1 MGSDILLGLMVAFVF
16 GALMLG
22 FPVAFTLAGA
32 SILFG
37 LMGWWFDVFQLSFF
51 AVLPNRISGLMAN
64 QVLIAIPLFIFM
76 GVMLERS
83 RVAEELLETMGMLFG
98 RLRGGL
104 GISVAIVGAM
114 LAASTGIVGA
124 TVVTMGLVA
133 LPTMLRRGY
142 DPKLATGI
150 IAASGT
156 LGQIIPPS
164 IILVVLGD
172 QISIAYQEAQRK
184 LGNWSPDP
192 VSVGDLFAGALI
204 PGLVLVGLYI
214 LYILIVCW
222 FRPSAG
228 PPITEVDA
236 QNAGHLGQ
244 RLVHA
249 LLAPAVL
256 IVSVLGSILSGIATP
271 TEAAALGALGATMLG
286 GYRANTERKWAVLLA
301 CAGLVILIFLVTQV
315 DMRVTREI
323 GTALERA
330 SIWAAVLACIAVAY
344 GFAVCLWRVFRN
356 GTLAEVNRQTIRITS
371 MVFAIIICAQL
382 FSLVFLGL
390 GGDEI
395 VTSILTS
402 LPGGTFGAVFTVMLV
417 IFVLGFFLDVLEISF
432 VVVPI
437 VAPVLLGMEL
447 NPVWLGVMIAVN
459 LQTSYLTPPFG
470 FALFYLRG
478 VTPVE
483 VSTGTIYKGV
493 APFVVIQLSMLGILA
508 LFPGLATWLPGV
520 IFGP

>member
-1 MGSDILLGLMVAFVF
+1 MDPDILLGLMIVFVF
-16 GALMLG
+16 GTLMLG
-22 FPVAFTLAGA
+22 FSVAFTLAGA

-37 LMGWWFDVFQLSFF
+37 LLGWWLDAFQLSFF
-51 AVLPNRISGLMAN
+51 AVLPNRVSGLMAN

-104 GISVAIVGAM
+104 GISVAVVGAM

-142 DPKLATGI
+142 DPKLSTGV

-172 QISIAYQEAQRK
+172 QISIAYQQAQRE

-192 VSVGDLFAGALI
+192 VSVGDLFAGALV

-214 LYILIVCW
+214 LYILIYCW
-222 FRPSAG
+222 IKPSAG
-228 PPITEVDA
+228 PALSASDA
-236 QNAGHLGQ
+236 GETADLG
-244 RLVHA
+244 RRIVHA

-256 IVSVLGSILSGIATP
+256 IFSVLGSILSGIATP
-271 TEAAALGALGATMLG
+271 TEAAALGALGATVLG
-286 GYRANTERKWAVLLA
+286 GHRANPARKGAVLA
-301 CAGLVILIFLVTQV
+301 VCAGLIILIALVTQV
-315 DMRVTREI
+315 DMRVTRDI
-323 GTALERA
+323 GTPVEKAA
-330 SIWAAVLACIAVAY
+330 IWVAVGACVAVAY
-344 GFAVCLWRVFRN
+344 GLAVCLWRVFQN

-395 VTSILTS
+395 VTHVLTS
-402 LPGGTFGAVFTVMLV
+402 LPGGVFGAVFTVMVV

-437 VAPVLLGMEL
+437 VAPILLAMDL

-478 VTPVE
+478 VTPPE
-483 VSTGTIYKGV
+483 VKTSTIYAGV
-493 APFVVIQLSMLGILA
+493 APFVVIQLSMLCILA
-508 LFPGLATWLPGV
+508 LFPALATWLPSV
-520 IFGP
+520 VFGP

>member
-1 MGSDILLGLMVAFVF
+1 MGTEILLGLMVAFVF

-37 LMGWWFDVFQLSFF
+37 MLGWWFDFFQVSYF
-51 AVLPNRISGLMAN
+51 AVLPNRVSGLMAN
-64 QVLIAIPLFIFM
+64 QVLLAIPLFIFM

-150 IAASGT
+150 IAAAGT

-172 QISIAYQEAQRK
+172 QISIAYQEAQRL

-192 VSVGDLFAGALI
+192 VSVGDLFAGALV
-204 PGLVLVGLYI
+204 PGLVLVCLYI
-214 LYILIVCW
+214 LYILIICW
-222 FRPSAG
+222 IQPAAG
-228 PPITEVDA
+228 PAIPVSVGADTDR
-236 QNAGHLGQ
+236 LGK
-244 RLVHA
+244 RLIHA
-249 LLAPAVL
+249 LLAPAIL

-286 GYRANTERKWAVLLA
+286 GYRIDPDRKLPVIVALAGIFTLVL
-301 CAGLVILIFLVTQV
+301 LVTQV
-315 DMRVTREI
+315 DMRVTRDV
-323 GTALERA
+323 GTTVERTA
-330 SIWAAVLACIAVAY
+330 IWVSVIACAAVIY
-344 GFAVCLWRVFRN
+344 GLAVCLWRLYSN
-356 GTLAEVNRQTIRITS
+356 ETLAEVNRQTIRITS

-390 GGDEI
+390 GGDDI
-395 VTSILTS
+395 VTNVLTS
-402 LPGGTFGAVFTVMLV
+402 LPGGTAGAVFTVMVV

-437 VAPVLLGMEL
+437 VAPVLLGMDL

-478 VTPVE
+478 VTPSE
-483 VSTGTIYKGV
+483 VTTGTIYKGV

-508 LFPGLATWLPGV
+508 FFPGLATWLPGV
-520 IFGP
+520 IFGK